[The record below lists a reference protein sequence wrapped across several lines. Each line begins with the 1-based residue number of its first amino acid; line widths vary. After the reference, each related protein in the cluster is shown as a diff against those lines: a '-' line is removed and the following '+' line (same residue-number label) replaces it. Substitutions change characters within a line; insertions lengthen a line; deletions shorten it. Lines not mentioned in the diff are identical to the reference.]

1 MNHITNERIYSSL
14 YQADGRVLGRIKS
27 EVKVSRPGE
36 GKKDYRFF
44 VEALSPLPEEFKEM
58 EEKGLY
64 FIGFMNQ
71 LGYGFNMFDSEE
83 EASKV
88 LEKKYGNCLITFT
101 PVLKN
106 FKYFVITDI
115 VKEFKNFKGS
125 LEETYYPVPVFGD
138 EKNPVFNGDIH
149 KFCMH
154 VLSGKPLPGLSKKH
168 WVSQVE
174 PPFVIAHT
182 GNYDNHGKYRFLYLT
197 PAHNKTFKEAHIG
210 EGGAYFDIGNHEL
223 SYGFIDLS
231 DKEYNKEIIRCHED
245 PLWFIPENLIEKIR
259 KQSNLWLS
267 DEKIIPCSV
276 SHDGLQHVNKD
287 SSTSMPIDIPSQK
300 ILDETVQL
308 IMAETTNEIG
318 DEKDSFTSNNTDAF
332 SEQEFIAQF
341 LSCVEQKGFL
351 YDKKDLYNFHVAAKS
366 SKLLIL
372 SGMSGIGKSALVRL
386 YGEALG
392 LSASQMAFLPV
403 RPSWMDDGDILGYL
417 DKNSMLYY
425 PSDTGLAELLVEAS
439 KHPEKMYMVCF
450 DEMNLARV
458 EHYFAQ
464 FISVLEKKDSR
475 KIQLYNP
482 SLENRVHN
490 SHLYPAQISIGD
502 NVLFMGTVNMDE
514 STYHFSDKVLD
525 RANVI
530 TLHQRKFADMKSFCP
545 VKDGLFVPISADAYR
560 KFRVENKKVRLSNE
574 ELELLDALNEALQES
589 RVSGG
594 IGYRVAFDIDRYV
607 ENIPSLKDFTRGDGL
622 DLQIVQRILTKV
634 RGSREQLQTLLSMT
648 DDGKVG
654 GKLMDLFATYK
665 NVSSFTESKKVLMR
679 KAKELKLYDYTI

>member
-64 FIGFMNQ
+64 FTGFMNQ

-259 KQSNLWLS
+259 KQSNLLLS
-267 DEKIIPCSV
+267 DQKIIPCSV

>member
-27 EVKVSRPGE
+27 EVKVSRLGE

-64 FIGFMNQ
+64 FTGFMNQ

-545 VKDGLFVPISADAYR
+545 VKDGLFVPISANAYR
-560 KFRVENKKVRLSNE
+560 KFRAENKKVRLSNE

>member
-64 FIGFMNQ
+64 FTGFMNQ

-174 PPFVIAHT
+174 PLFVIAHT

-267 DEKIIPCSV
+267 DQKIIPCSV

>member
-64 FIGFMNQ
+64 FTGFMNQ

-267 DEKIIPCSV
+267 DQKIIPCSV

-392 LSASQMAFLPV
+392 LSVSQMAFLPV

>member
-64 FIGFMNQ
+64 FTGFMNQ

-138 EKNPVFNGDIH
+138 EKNPVINGDIH

-560 KFRVENKKVRLSNE
+560 KFRAENKKVRLSNE

>member
-64 FIGFMNQ
+64 FTGFMNQ

-287 SSTSMPIDIPSQK
+287 SSTSMPIDIPYQK

-439 KHPEKMYMVCF
+439 KHPEKMYMACF

-560 KFRVENKKVRLSNE
+560 KFRVENKKVHLSNE

>member
-64 FIGFMNQ
+64 FTGFMNQ

-318 DEKDSFTSNNTDAF
+318 NEKDSFTSNNTDAF

-530 TLHQRKFADMKSFCP
+530 MLHQRKFADMKSFCP

-560 KFRVENKKVRLSNE
+560 KFRAENKKVRLSNE

>member
-44 VEALSPLPEEFKEM
+44 VEALSPFPEEFKEM

-64 FIGFMNQ
+64 FTGFMNQ

-665 NVSSFTESKKVLMR
+665 NVSSFTESKKVLMC

>member
-64 FIGFMNQ
+64 FTGFMNQ

-267 DEKIIPCSV
+267 DQKIIPCSV

-607 ENIPSLKDFTRGDGL
+607 ENIPSLKDFTRGDGR

>member
-64 FIGFMNQ
+64 FTGFMNQ

-482 SLENRVHN
+482 SLEKRVHN

>member
-64 FIGFMNQ
+64 FTGFMNQ

-245 PLWFIPENLIEKIR
+245 PLWFIPENFIEKIR

-560 KFRVENKKVRLSNE
+560 KFRVENKKVHLSNE

>member
-64 FIGFMNQ
+64 FTGFMNQ

-267 DEKIIPCSV
+267 DQKIIPCSV

-458 EHYFAQ
+458 EQYFAP

-679 KAKELKLYDYTI
+679 KVKELKLYDYTI

>member
-64 FIGFMNQ
+64 FTGFMNQ

-560 KFRVENKKVRLSNE
+560 KFRAENKKVRLSNE

-665 NVSSFTESKKVLMR
+665 NVSSFTESKKVLMC

>member
-64 FIGFMNQ
+64 FTGFMNQ

-154 VLSGKPLPGLSKKH
+154 VLLGKPLPGLSKKH

-560 KFRVENKKVRLSNE
+560 KFRAENKKVRLSNE

>member
-64 FIGFMNQ
+64 FTGFMNQ

-267 DEKIIPCSV
+267 DQKIIPCSV

-351 YDKKDLYNFHVAAKS
+351 YGKKDLYNFHVAAKS

>member
-64 FIGFMNQ
+64 FTGFMNQ

-115 VKEFKNFKGS
+115 VKEFKNFKDS

>member
-64 FIGFMNQ
+64 FTGFMNQ

-392 LSASQMAFLPV
+392 LSASQMEFLPV

-560 KFRVENKKVRLSNE
+560 KFRAENKKVRLSNE

>member
-64 FIGFMNQ
+64 FTGFMNQ

-245 PLWFIPENLIEKIR
+245 PLLFIPENLIEKIR

>member
-64 FIGFMNQ
+64 FTGFMNQ

-607 ENIPSLKDFTRGDGL
+607 ENIPSLKTFPKFTDFFF
-622 DLQIVQRILTKV
+622 
-634 RGSREQLQTLLSMT
+634 
-648 DDGKVG
+648 
-654 GKLMDLFATYK
+654 LF
-665 NVSSFTESKKVLMR
+665 SFSF
-679 KAKELKLYDYTI
+679 

>member
-64 FIGFMNQ
+64 FTGFMNQ

>member
-64 FIGFMNQ
+64 FTGFMNQ

-267 DEKIIPCSV
+267 DQKIIPCSV

-589 RVSGG
+589 RISGG

-679 KAKELKLYDYTI
+679 KVKELKLYDYTI

>member
-64 FIGFMNQ
+64 FTGFMNQ

-679 KAKELKLYDYTI
+679 KVKELKLYDYTI

>member
-64 FIGFMNQ
+64 FTGFMNQ

-560 KFRVENKKVRLSNE
+560 KFRVENKKVCLSNE

>member
-64 FIGFMNQ
+64 FTGFMNQ

-560 KFRVENKKVRLSNE
+560 KFRAENKKVRLSNE

>member
-64 FIGFMNQ
+64 FTGFMNQ

-267 DEKIIPCSV
+267 DQKIIPCSV

-458 EHYFAQ
+458 EHYIAQ
-464 FISVLEKKDSR
+464 FISELEKKDSR

>member
-64 FIGFMNQ
+64 FTGFMNQ

-210 EGGAYFDIGNHEL
+210 EGGAYFDIENHEL

-560 KFRVENKKVRLSNE
+560 KFRAENKKVRLSNE

>member
-14 YQADGRVLGRIKS
+14 YQADGRVLGRMKS

-64 FIGFMNQ
+64 FTGFMNQ

-560 KFRVENKKVRLSNE
+560 KFRAENKKVRLSNE

>member
-64 FIGFMNQ
+64 FTGFMNQ

-168 WVSQVE
+168 WVFQVE

-560 KFRVENKKVRLSNE
+560 KFRAENKKVRLSNE

>member
-64 FIGFMNQ
+64 FTGFMNQ

-560 KFRVENKKVRLSNE
+560 KFRVENKKVHLSNE

>member
-1 MNHITNERIYSSL
+1 M
-14 YQADGRVLGRIKS
+14 
-27 EVKVSRPGE
+27 
-36 GKKDYRFF
+36 
-44 VEALSPLPEEFKEM
+44 
-58 EEKGLY
+58 
-64 FIGFMNQ
+64 
-71 LGYGFNMFDSEE
+71 
-83 EASKV
+83 
-88 LEKKYGNCLITFT
+88 
-101 PVLKN
+101 
-106 FKYFVITDI
+106 
-115 VKEFKNFKGS
+115 
-125 LEETYYPVPVFGD
+125 
-138 EKNPVFNGDIH
+138 
-149 KFCMH
+149 
-154 VLSGKPLPGLSKKH
+154 
-168 WVSQVE
+168 
-174 PPFVIAHT
+174 
-182 GNYDNHGKYRFLYLT
+182 
-197 PAHNKTFKEAHIG
+197 
-210 EGGAYFDIGNHEL
+210 
-223 SYGFIDLS
+223 
-231 DKEYNKEIIRCHED
+231 
-245 PLWFIPENLIEKIR
+245 
-259 KQSNLWLS
+259 
-267 DEKIIPCSV
+267 

-560 KFRVENKKVRLSNE
+560 KFRAENKKVRLSNE

>member
-64 FIGFMNQ
+64 FTGFMNQ

-267 DEKIIPCSV
+267 DQKIIPCSV

>member
-64 FIGFMNQ
+64 FTGFMNQ

-648 DDGKVG
+648 DNGKVG

>member
-64 FIGFMNQ
+64 FTGFMNQ

-267 DEKIIPCSV
+267 DQKIIPCSV

-679 KAKELKLYDYTI
+679 KVKELKLYDYTI